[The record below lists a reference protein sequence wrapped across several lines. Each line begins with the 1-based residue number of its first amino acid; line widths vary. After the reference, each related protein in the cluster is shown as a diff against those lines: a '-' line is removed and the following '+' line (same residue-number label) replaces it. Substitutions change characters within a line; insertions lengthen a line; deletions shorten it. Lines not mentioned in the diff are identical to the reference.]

1 MLELRLEA
9 YGERRTLYIDKHT
22 ATFDGRRYSLWDD
35 VADLKSQLVDRT
47 GRDWSLA
54 TEVSRLET

>member
-22 ATFDGRRYSLWDD
+22 ATLDGRRYSLWGGDAD
-35 VADLKSQLVDRT
+35 VVKT
-47 GRDWSLA
+47 TWEEMCNG
-54 TEVSRLET
+54 